1 MTARAFAA
9 LSPLRP
15 GDAVAVI
22 SPSGP
27 VDHAELDAGV
37 AHHEGRYRV
46 RLGAS
51 ARGRHGFLAG
61 HDDARAADI
70 TAALEDPSLRAVHA
84 ARGGYGLTR
93 LLDEHAPRWIE
104 LLRRDPKPLVGF
116 SDVTALHAVWS
127 LAGVRSIHGAMVLA
141 LGRRGGD
148 DELVSVL
155 EGATPQPWTGLSTW
169 TEGPAPSVRG
179 RAMGGNLS
187 LLAALQGTPS
197 QLPLQ
202 DSVLFLEDVG
212 EAPYRIDRMLT
223 SLRSSGALRGVRAVV
238 LGEFTRCDTRDDGV
252 SVERVLRERLS
263 TLGVPVLAGAPFGHG
278 DHHRPWVQGAEV
290 TVRRDG
296 EVIFEEGLS

>member
-1 MTARAFAA
+1 MDRAPSPRPEAPGGLQRRDRASRRVVPRGGALDSRGDGAGARPPWRRRRA
-9 LSPLRP
+9 
-15 GDAVAVI
+15 
-22 SPSGP
+22 
-27 VDHAELDAGV
+27 
-37 AHHEGRYRV
+37 
-46 RLGAS
+46 RLGAG
-51 ARGRHGFLAG
+51 GRHPP
-61 HDDARAADI
+61 
-70 TAALEDPSLRAVHA
+70 ALDGPLHLDRGPRSLRA
-84 ARGGYGLTR
+84 RS
-93 LLDEHAPRWIE
+93 
-104 LLRRDPKPLVGF
+104 RD
-116 SDVTALHAVWS
+116 
-127 LAGVRSIHGAMVLA
+127 
-141 LGRRGGD
+141 GR
-148 DELVSVL
+148 
-155 EGATPQPWTGLSTW
+155 
-169 TEGPAPSVRG
+169 
-179 RAMGGNLS
+179 NLS